1 MRQREPRPVRTD
13 GLPVIASGVHGTVY
27 LYDEER
33 ILKLYNPE
41 VSREAVE
48 KERTLAREAFIIGV
62 PTSIT
67 FETAVCGDR
76 YGIIFEKI
84 RSDSLGH
91 MIASRPEMTE
101 QYAAQ
106 YAALVRTLHGIHTQ
120 RTVFPELK
128 AELERRLPRLAPF
141 CTEADMRLLE
151 DLITR
156 IPDADNLIHGDLH
169 PGNIMVQDGELLLID
184 LPEMKRGIPKW
195 DLAAIYRDMIIGPMF
210 PTEALENS
218 IGMKAG
224 LITETGRLFFRNYT
238 GLEGGELQAYMDALL
253 PLYGMNTIFTLGMA
267 EDRSPEVCAN
277 LIPMLMTEAVRKH
290 EEELRAMLATNDEGD
305 IRT

>member
-1 MRQREPRPVRTD
+1 MRQRVPIQVRTD

-41 VSREAVE
+41 VSRETVE
-48 KERTLAREAFIIGV
+48 KERALAREAFIIGV
-62 PTSIT
+62 PTSIPY
-67 FETAVCGDR
+67 EVAVCGSR

-91 MIASRPEMTE
+91 LISSRPDMME
-101 QYAAQ
+101 QYAVQ
-106 YAALVRTLHGIHTQ
+106 YAALARTLHGIHTQ

-128 AELERRLPRLAPF
+128 AELEQRLPRLVPF

-184 LPEMKRGIPKW
+184 MPDLMRGSPVW
-195 DLAAIYRDMIIGPMF
+195 DLAAVYRDLVIGPMN
-210 PTEALENS
+210 PSPELEKS
-218 IGMKAG
+218 IGMKAE
-224 LITETGRLFFRNYT
+224 LIARTGQAFFRAYT
-238 GLEGGELQAYMDALL
+238 GLEGKALEDRMQRLL
-253 PLYGMNTIFTLGMA
+253 PLYGMNTAFALAGA
-267 EDRSPEVCAN
+267 SDRNRDVCAAV
-277 LIPMLMTEAVRKH
+277 IPMLMREAVRKH
-290 EEELRAMLATNDEGD
+290 EDSLRKTLAEYGKGA
-305 IRT
+305 

>member
-1 MRQREPRPVRTD
+1 MRQREPIQVRTD

-41 VSREAVE
+41 VSRETVE
-48 KERTLAREAFIIGV
+48 KERAMAREAFIIGV
-62 PTSIT
+62 PTSIPY
-67 FETAVCGDR
+67 EVAVCGSR

-91 MIASRPEMTE
+91 LISSRPDMME

-106 YAALVRTLHGIHTQ
+106 YAALARTLHGIHTQ
-120 RTVFPELK
+120 RPVFPELK

-156 IPDADNLIHGDLH
+156 IPDADSLIHGDLH

-184 LPEMKRGIPKW
+184 MPEMMRGSPKW
-195 DLAAIYRDMIIGPMF
+195 DLAAIYRDMVIGPMQ
-210 PTEALENS
+210 PSEELEKS
-218 IGMKAG
+218 IGMKAP
-224 LITETGRLFFRNYT
+224 LIARTGRAFFRAYT
-238 GLEGGELQAYMDALL
+238 GMEGEKLEKYMDALL
-253 PLYGMNTIFTLGMA
+253 PLFGMNTVFTLGAA
-267 EDRSPEVCAN
+267 EDRNGEACARI
-277 LIPMLMTEAVRKH
+277 IPMLMAEAVRKH
-290 EEELRAMLATNDEGD
+290 EDELRAMLAENETQGD
-305 IRT
+305 